1 MDRLF
6 KLKHEF
12 WEKQVIGFNVQFRIY
27 DYPIVMVCL
36 QYITDNLLC
45 ESEISIELQMYTY
58 LIVQGVALESTG

>member
-1 MDRLF
+1 
-6 KLKHEF
+6 
-12 WEKQVIGFNVQFRIY
+12 
-27 DYPIVMVCL
+27 MVCL